1 MWLIWNE
8 VGSMCSIYGAVAYL
22 YYKKREAIITK
33 KERLSQVEQPLAYE
47 VCRNYLT
54 LNAACAAA
62 NRAIGTRNGEQLT

>member
-1 MWLIWNE
+1 
-8 VGSMCSIYGAVAYL
+8 MCSIYGAVAYL
-22 YYKKREAIITK
+22 YYKKERLLLQK
-33 KERLSQVEQPLAYE
+33 KEAVQVEQPLAYE